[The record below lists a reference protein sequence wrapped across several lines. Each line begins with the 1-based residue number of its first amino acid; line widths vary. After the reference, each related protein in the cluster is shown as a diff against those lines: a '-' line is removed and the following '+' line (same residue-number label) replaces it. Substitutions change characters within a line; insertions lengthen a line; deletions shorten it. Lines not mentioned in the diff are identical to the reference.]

1 MVALLTYKT
10 PTAYL
15 KINAIHTNTGST
27 NPYRGSNRPDVAY
40 YIERLIDVAAAEINI
55 DRMELRRRNIIPD
68 DAFPIRVLSASIM
81 TAVTSPSTLK
91 KRFA

>member
-1 MVALLTYKT
+1 MWL
-10 PTAYL
+10 
-15 KINAIHTNTGST
+15 I
-27 NPYRGSNRPDVAY
+27 
-40 YIERLIDVAAAEINI
+40 IERLIDVAAAEINI

-68 DAFPIRVLSASIM
+68 DAFPYQVLSASIM